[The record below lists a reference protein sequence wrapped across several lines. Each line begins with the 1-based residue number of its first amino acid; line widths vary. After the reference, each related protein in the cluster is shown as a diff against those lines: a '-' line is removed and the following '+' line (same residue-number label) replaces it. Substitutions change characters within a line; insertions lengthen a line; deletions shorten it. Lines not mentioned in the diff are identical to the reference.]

1 MATQNITIDQNTS
14 TNVDITDA
22 NAAADD
28 KILMQFYQNDV
39 NIFNLAT
46 ENMGGASGEI
56 SITVG
61 VKYIAAVTDK
71 KALLLD
77 PDATLTHK
85 VYKFDTDNIPT
96 ELHDGSVTCTE
107 LSGGSPTQAT
117 LAYNNNRMYDRT
129 ITDVTGTLTE
139 KDQIVYC
146 VNAIG
151 ITLTLPDATTM
162 PGKEFHIINL
172 GSGDVEF
179 DTNDGTT
186 TLETG
191 EHALIRARG
200 TSETTPEADYII
212 LITNGA
218 TA

>member
-1 MATQNITIDQNTS
+1 MSTQNITINQNSS

-22 NAAADD
+22 NAANDD

-46 ENMGGASGEI
+46 ENMGGAPGEI

-117 LAYNNNRMYDRT
+117 LAYNNNRMQDRT
-129 ITDVTGTLTE
+129 ITDIAENLKTD
-139 KDQIVYC
+139 DQIVYC
-146 VNAIG
+146 QNPIG
-151 ITLTLPDATTM
+151 MTITLPDATTI
-162 PGKEFHIINL
+162 PGKEFHIYNI
-172 GSGDVEF
+172 GSATVDF
-179 DTNDGTT
+179 DTNSGTT
-186 TLETG
+186 TLDPG

>member
-1 MATQNITIDQNTS
+1 MSTQNITINQNSS

-22 NAAADD
+22 NAANDD

-46 ENMGGASGEI
+46 ENMGGAPGEI

-117 LAYNNNRMYDRT
+117 LAYNNNRMYDRLM
-129 ITDVTGTLTE
+129 TGSGALTE
-139 KDQIVYC
+139 KDQIVFC
-146 VNAIG
+146 STALGFEI
-151 ITLTLPDATTM
+151 TLPDATTI
-162 PGKEFHIINL
+162 PGKEFHIYNN
-172 GSGDVEF
+172 GSSSVIF
-179 DTNDGTT
+179 DINDGTV
-186 TLETG
+186 TLDMG
-191 EHALIRARG
+191 EVAWIRARG
-200 TSETTPEADYII
+200 TNGTAAIDYIV
-212 LITNGA
+212 LHTTGA
-218 TA
+218 IA

>member
-1 MATQNITIDQNTS
+1 MATQNINIDQNND
-14 TNVDITDA
+14 TNVDITDV

-28 KILMQFYQNDV
+28 KIIMSFYQEGI

-46 ENMGGASGEI
+46 TNMGGKSDEI
-56 SITVG
+56 TITPST
-61 VKYIAAVTDK
+61 KYVAAVTDD

-85 VYKFDTDNIPT
+85 VWKFDANNIPT
-96 ELHDGSVTCTE
+96 ELHDGTVTNTE

-129 ITDVTGTLTE
+129 LTDVTGTLTE
-139 KDQIVYC
+139 KDQVVYC

-151 ITLTLPDATTM
+151 IVITLPDATTM
-162 PGKEFHIINL
+162 PGKEFFIKNI
-172 GSGDVEF
+172 GSGDVTF

-191 EHALIRARG
+191 EYALIRARG
-200 TSETTPEADYII
+200 TSALTPEGDYII
-212 LITNGA
+212 LATTGA